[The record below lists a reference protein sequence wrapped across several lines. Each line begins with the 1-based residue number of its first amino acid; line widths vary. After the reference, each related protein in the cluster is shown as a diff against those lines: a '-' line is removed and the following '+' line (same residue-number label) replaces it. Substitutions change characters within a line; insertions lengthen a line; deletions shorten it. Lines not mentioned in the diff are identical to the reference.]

1 MNERACFE
9 LLGDC
14 LLSHCSY
21 LDFNINHY
29 IYSLLNVKTVLVVME
44 NVLSTF
50 FTQHICAVMGDAER
64 LLASQAEIDNVLD
77 NVEVRRPP
85 TPSHF
90 IQSTLRGTAY

>member
-1 MNERACFE
+1 
-9 LLGDC
+9 
-14 LLSHCSY
+14 
-21 LDFNINHY
+21 
-29 IYSLLNVKTVLVVME
+29 ME

-85 TPSHF
+85 T
-90 IQSTLRGTAY
+90 STNTPAHCHPERMIHSTFWDPAY